1 MNKIIFRSILA
12 ASMACAVI
20 YGAKA
25 DEVTAII
32 NNATKHKIEGRVIDA
47 QSKEPLPFCTVVV
60 LGTSLGGVTDVNGH
74 FTIQDVPTSTPT
86 VRVSFV
92 GYATQEVVLSN
103 SGDHVIAL
111 TPTSINMQEVVVSAN
126 RAETRRN
133 VAPVLVNVTGQKLFN
148 VTNSVTVD
156 QALKFNPGI
165 RVEDNCQN
173 CGFNQVR
180 INGLDGSYSQIVI
193 NSRSIFS
200 ALAGVYALEMFPTS
214 MIDRVEVVRGGSS
227 ALYGSSAIGGTVNI
241 ITKAPARNMA
251 EASYTITSMKD
262 NWGKPSHD
270 VGLFASVIDDSQR
283 AGVSVFGKMKSQKG
297 MDFVRPGSKL
307 PGGKDGFTDL
317 PQLYSTTVGTS
328 AFYAATP
335 TTRLTLDYFYTQE
348 ERRGGDRLELPEH
361 EAQIAESLR
370 HRIHTGIFQLN
381 QNLFEGEGLLT
392 AFLAGSRTHRNSY
405 YGGGDLVFTKF
416 NEKSLKDIE
425 RALGAYGVT
434 KDLTLQSGVQYVHRF
449 DRLLFMPSEL
459 SGGFEHQY
467 NKLNDNSGYRPEK
480 INQVVNTSSLFL
492 QNEWRNNRFGLLL
505 GGRFDYVQLNPGKS
519 DRPLKKLP
527 IFTPRVT
534 VRYNPT
540 DQLHIRGG
548 YGEGFR
554 APQFFDE
561 ELHVAFAGGE
571 GKPRVLSP
579 NLREERSRSVT
590 LSADYYFTVDK
601 DYHFNIMGEGFYTHL
616 RDKFNAEDRG
626 KTLEVVNAS
635 SVRVYGINMEMRS
648 SYRNLL
654 SLDLGLTVQRSLFD
668 KPENVGIE
676 GIESREVMRTPN
688 TYGYFVFNWTPDHH
702 FSLTLSGDYT
712 GKMYVP
718 HEAGEVLKD
727 YITISEGRLERSK
740 SFFTLGTKVNYA
752 IHVEN
757 SMLEFSIGANNI
769 FNSYQKDFDEG
780 PNRASSYIY
789 GPKQPRSIFAGIK
802 LTL

>member
-12 ASMACAVI
+12 ASIACAI
-20 YGAKA
+20 TNSAMA
-25 DEVTAII
+25 TEVTAII
-32 NNATKHKIEGRVIDA
+32 NNESKYQIEGRVIDA
-47 QSKEPLPFCTVVV
+47 QSEEPLPFCTVVV
-60 LGTSLGGVTDVNGH
+60 LGTSLGGTTDADGY
-74 FTIQDVPTSTPT
+74 FTIRDVPTDTPT
-86 VRVSFV
+86 IRVSFV
-92 GYATQEVVLSN
+92 GYATREVVLPQ
-103 SGDHVIAL
+103 GEDHIIAL

-133 VAPVLVNVTGQKLFN
+133 IAPVLVNVTGQKLFN
-148 VTNSVTVD
+148 VTNSITVD

-200 ALAGVYALEMFPTS
+200 ALAGVYALEMFPTT
-214 MIDRVEVVRGGSS
+214 MIDRIEVVRGGGS

-241 ITKAPARNMA
+241 ITKAPTRNMA
-251 EASYTITSMKD
+251 EASYTITGMKD

-270 VGLFASVIDDSQR
+270 VGLFASVVDDSQR
-283 AGVSVFGKMKSQKG
+283 AGVSIFGKVKRQKG

-307 PGGKDGFTDL
+307 PGGKDGFSDL

-361 EAQIAESLR
+361 EAEVAESLR
-370 HRIHTGIFQLN
+370 HRIHTGILQLN
-381 QNLFEGEGLLT
+381 QNLFDGNGLLT
-392 AFLAGSRTHRNSY
+392 AFTAGSHTHRNSY
-405 YGGGDLVFTKF
+405 YGGGDLLLSKLK
-416 NEKSLKDIE
+416 EKSLEDIE
-425 RALGAYGVT
+425 LALSAYGVT

-459 SGGFEHQY
+459 SGGYEHQY

-480 INQVVNTSSLFL
+480 IDQVVNTHSLFL
-492 QNEWRNNRFGLLL
+492 QNEWRNDRFGLLI
-505 GGRFDYVQLNPGKS
+505 GGRFDDVHLNPGKK
-519 DRPLKKLP
+519 DVAIKRLP
-527 IFTPRVT
+527 IFAPRMT

-540 DQLHIRGG
+540 SQLHIRGS

-554 APQFFDE
+554 APLFFDE
-561 ELHVAFAGGE
+561 DLHVAFAEGE
-571 GKPRVLSP
+571 GKPSVLSP
-579 NLREERSRSVT
+579 DLREERSRSVT
-590 LSADYYFTVDK
+590 LSADYYFTVNK
-601 DYHFNIMGEGFYTHL
+601 DFHFNFMGEGFYTRL

-626 KTLEVVNAS
+626 KTFEVVNAS
-635 SVRVYGINMEMRS
+635 SVRVYGINLEMRS

-654 SLDLGLTVQRSLFD
+654 TLDLGLTAQRSLFD
-668 KPENVGIE
+668 EPENVGIE
-676 GIESREVMRTPN
+676 GIDSREVMRTPN

-718 HEAGEVLKD
+718 HEAGEQIGD
-727 YITISEGRLERSK
+727 YITIPEGKLERSK

-757 SMLEFSIGANNI
+757 SMLEFSLGANNI
-769 FNSYQKDFDEG
+769 FDSFQKDFDEG

-789 GPKQPRSIFAGIK
+789 GPKQPRSIFAGVK